1 MHLVN
6 GKRGRMTAIPG
17 HVDFIF
23 LVKILNPLQEEKN
36 VCSISSLLSL
46 IVMGSRASLL
56 LEFTNKCSQ
65 SGLPREYDE
74 SLFSTRDCVI
84 FGLMI

>member
-23 LVKILNPLQEEKN
+23 LVKILNPMQEAKN
-36 VCSISSLLSL
+36 DCSISY
-46 IVMGSRASLL
+46 LL
-56 LEFTNKCSQ
+56 LLWAHK
-65 SGLPREYDE
+65 LP
-74 SLFSTRDCVI
+74 F
-84 FGLMI
+84 F